1 MLVREDPNLCLTFA
15 TDILLCTG
23 VLTDPIKPPIFHIHL
38 LQLATRKKHCKA
50 DEKRAQNTRDKTI
63 HWEADTFSAKFRNV
77 HGVLMAT
84 YFSNS
89 IVAHNA
95 PLSPKL
101 DKKHASEYL
110 GCSVSDLENTRLE
123 ELEGGL
129 AMIFDGI
136 KSEDAVWASQV
147 LHNFLQ
153 QPRSP
158 SDGCHNWEDVL
169 MRYTQDQS
177 NIKDIEV

>member
-23 VLTDPIKPPIFHIHL
+23 VLTDPIK
-38 LQLATRKKHCKA
+38 KHCKA

-63 HWEADTFSAKFRNV
+63 HWEADAFSAKFHNV

-95 PLSPKL
+95 LLSPKL

-110 GCSVSDLENTRLE
+110 GCSVSDLENTQLE
-123 ELEGGL
+123 ELEGSL

-136 KSEDAVWASQV
+136 KYGLAKFCTIFSSNPEAQATAVTIGKTS
-147 LHNFLQ
+147 L
-153 QPRSP
+153 
-158 SDGCHNWEDVL
+158 
-169 MRYTQDQS
+169 
-177 NIKDIEV
+177 